1 MALTSTE
8 RTRKWREANKE
19 RDLKQAREAM
29 ARWRKKNPEVNKE
42 RVAKWRKENPAKL
55 TYHSAKRRTAQLQR
69 TPSWADMDEIAL
81 IYKQSASLERLLG
94 KKTHVD
100 HVIPLQGKFV
110 SGLHVPANLQIAFAE
125 HNLKKGNKYEI
136 T

>member
-8 RTRKWREANKE
+8 RSRKWREANKE
-19 RDLKQAREAM
+19 RDRKQAREAM
-29 ARWRKKNPEVNKE
+29 SRWRTTNPETNKD
-42 RVAKWRKENPAKL
+42 RIAKWRKENPARL
-55 TYHSAKRRTAQLQR
+55 AYQSAKRRTAQIER

-81 IYKQSASLERLLG
+81 IYKQSASLGRLLG

-100 HVIPLQGKFV
+100 HIIPLQGKFV

-125 HNLKKGNKYEI
+125 DNLRKGNNYVVN
-136 T
+136 